1 MQCPVSCAD
10 PDCGGGEGQG
20 VRTPWKI
27 TKNIGFLSNTGSDP
41 LKITKLA
48 IQQSMAFRWRAD
60 DGTNSGIYCMNVEYF
75 NKIVFKLIVVSKLN
89 PV

>member
-1 MQCPVSCAD
+1 M
-10 PDCGGGEGQG
+10 GGGGGQG

-48 IQQSMAFRWRAD
+48 IQQSMAFRWRAE
-60 DGTNSGIYCMNVEYF
+60 DGTNSGIKVEPRLT
-75 NKIVFKLIVVSKLN
+75 KLSGSARENRKF
-89 PV
+89 